1 MDFAD
6 GGDLHQAIKSRN
18 GDRIPEPQVLDWF
31 TQTTCALHHVHQRKI
46 LHRDLKTQN
55 IFLTK
60 QGMIKLGDFGIARV
74 LEATKEFAKTMV
86 GTPYYLS
93 PEIIEELPYNFKSD
107 VWSLGVVLYEMATLK
122 HPFQADNL
130 QRLAIKILHGTYPPP
145 DSDMYSGD
153 LISLISRMLCKSAD
167 DRPTLVDILCMP
179 FLVPVVSE
187 VVATYSLEHPVP
199 EGTQT
204 RIPASEG
211 QRSQPRGAGSAARLL
226 RSMKDQEPPV
236 VQSMDCEDTV
246 LYASVKVDSASVD
259 EGFVHQG
266 NETAPVEA
274 VLEQDLATLPLQ
286 SADPQSEEEQPNG
299 PEEGQYEDDFED
311 YEGSEEPQGANLD
324 AVDTA
329 AGNAGKVEALRTYLQ
344 GQVEEEDFQ
353 AVYSVVRAGEAQ
365 AHDDA
370 TLQER
375 VGGHLAMDK
384 LLPLF
389 QLLVFLEDLV
399 QTA

>member
-1 MDFAD
+1 
-6 GGDLHQAIKSRN
+6 
-18 GDRIPEPQVLDWF
+18 
-31 TQTTCALHHVHQRKI
+31 

-167 DRPTLVDILCMP
+167 DRPTLVDILCLP

-187 VVATYSLEHPVP
+187 VVTTYSLEHPVP
-199 EGTQT
+199 EGAQT
-204 RIPASEG
+204 RIPASGE

-246 LYASVKVDSASVD
+246 LYASVKVDAESAGD
-259 EGFVHQG
+259 GFVHQA

-286 SADPQSEEEQPNG
+286 SPDTPEVPGEEASG
-299 PEEGQYEDDFED
+299 PEEGEYEEDFED
-311 YEGSEEPQGANLD
+311 YEGSEEQQGANLD

-329 AGNAGKVEALRTYLQ
+329 AGNAGKVQALRSYLQ
-344 GQVEEEDFQ
+344 GQVEEDDFQ

-365 AHDDA
+365 THDDA
-370 TLQER
+370 QLQER
-375 VGGHLAMDK
+375 VGGHLDMEK

-399 QTA
+399 QTPS